1 MKRALTLLVFL
12 ALTGC
17 VENEY
22 KDLEDFVRKSGEGM
36 RGKLSPPPEVKPY
49 EAFGYNN
56 LGNQPDPFKPR
67 KPTLK
72 QGGRPGL
79 NEPDL
84 DRHHEMLESYP
95 LESLKMVGYFLMGKT
110 SHAVVRAPDNR
121 IHRVRAGNYMG
132 QNFGQITS
140 ISETEIRLREMV
152 QDGGGDWSERQS
164 ALQLVE

>member
-1 MKRALTLLVFL
+1 MKQWLTLLT
-12 ALTGC
+12 ALMLSAC
-17 VENEY
+17 SVDEY
-22 KDLEDFVRKSGEGM
+22 QDLQDFVKKSGEGM
-36 RGKLSPPPEVKPY
+36 RGMVPPPPEVKPY
-49 EAFGYNN
+49 EIFSYSNI
-56 LGNQPDPFKPR
+56 GNQPDPFKPR
-67 KPTLK
+67 KPSLK

-84 DRHHEMLESYP
+84 ARNHEMLESYP
-95 LESLKMVGYFLMGKT
+95 LESLKMVGYFQMGKT
-110 SHAVVRAPDNR
+110 SHAVIRTPDGR
-121 IHRVRAGNYMG
+121 IQHVRAGNYMG